1 LQRRTVDGVI
11 TGYPVITVFKFG
23 EVAPV
28 HIDAELGGGATM
40 VVMAKSKWDKLPPAV
55 QKLLDDNSGEALS
68 RAYGAANDAEWVAGR
83 NVAMGMKDQTIVV
96 PTAAEHQTYQQ
107 KLAPVAEDW
116 VKDNP
121 DGAAVLA
128 KFRTLLSEAQAES
141 KQK

>member
-1 LQRRTVDGVI
+1 MLFMRSSSGWVPGR
-11 TGYPVITVFKFG
+11 
-23 EVAPV
+23 
-28 HIDAELGGGATM
+28 
-40 VVMAKSKWDKLPPAV
+40 
-55 QKLLDDNSGEALS
+55 DDNAGEALS

-83 NVAMGMKDQTIVV
+83 NAAMAMKDQTIVV
-96 PTAAEHQTYQQ
+96 PTAAEDQTYQQ

-128 KFRTLLSEAQAES
+128 KFRELLAGAQTEL